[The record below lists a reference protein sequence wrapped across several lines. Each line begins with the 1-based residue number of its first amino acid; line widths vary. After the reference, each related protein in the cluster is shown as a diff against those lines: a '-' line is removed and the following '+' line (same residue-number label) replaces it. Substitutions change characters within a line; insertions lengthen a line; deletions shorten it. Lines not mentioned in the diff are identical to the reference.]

1 MENCLHDMCHIALLL
16 PLLALPVLWMWPLAV
31 SVPIYAVVAI
41 VSAAIYWY
49 AVLAMR
55 RPIETGAEAMIGT
68 IGKIAES
75 HDTRLVVRIGGEL
88 WNARSLA
95 TLHEG
100 ERVEVVAVK
109 RLVLVVEALDGR
121 SQVRRYER

>member
-1 MENCLHDMCHIALLL
+1 MCHIALML

-41 VSAAIYWY
+41 VSATIYWY

-55 RPIETGAEAMIGT
+55 RPIESGAEAMIGAT
-68 IGKIAES
+68 GNVTES
-75 HDTRLVVRIGGEL
+75 RSTRLMVRIGGEL

-95 TLHEG
+95 
-100 ERVEVVAVK
+100 
-109 RLVLVVEALDGR
+109 
-121 SQVRRYER
+121 